1 VSDARLGIVVVGA
14 AGRMGQALVRAAVD
28 TPGVRLAAAVE
39 APGHAAVGVD
49 AGEVAGIPRVGVL
62 VGADLGAALAGA
74 RVVVDFA
81 TAEATT
87 TDIGVAA
94 AHGVAAVVG
103 TTALGAAGRA
113 ALTAAAARVPIV
125 VAPNMSVG
133 INLLFA
139 LLPQAARVLGG
150 AFDVGVTEIHHGAK
164 RDAPSGTALRLCEVL
179 REAVGHEVPAVSL
192 RGGSVAGDHTAYFL
206 GPGERLEITHRAENR
221 EPFARGAMRA
231 ALWVAGQAPGLY
243 DMQDVLGL
251 R

>member
-1 VSDARLGIVVVGA
+1 MSSTRAGIVVVGA
-14 AGRMGQALVRAAVD
+14 AGRMGQALIRAAAD
-28 TPGVRLAAAVE
+28 TPGLRLAAVIE
-39 APGHAAVGVD
+39 APGHACVGLD
-49 AGEVAGIPRVGVL
+49 AGEVAGIARMGVT
-62 VGADLGAALAGA
+62 VGADLESALHDV

-81 TAEATT
+81 TAETT
-87 TDIGVAA
+87 TANIGVAA

-103 TTALGAAGRA
+103 TTALGPAGRA
-113 ALTAAAARVPIV
+113 ALTAAATRIPIV

-150 AFDVGVTEIHHGAK
+150 DYDVGVTEIHHRAK

-179 REAVGHEVPAVSL
+179 REAVGHEVPATSL
-192 RGGSVAGDHTAYFL
+192 RGGTAVGDHTAYFL
-206 GPGERLEITHRAENR
+206 GPAERIEITHRAETR
-221 EPFARGAMRA
+221 EPFARGALRA
-231 ALWVAGQAPGLY
+231 ALWVVSQAPGLY